1 MYEILRR
8 FGIKENLPNMYVG
21 LFYTVNPMKYQESS
35 SLQLQI
41 SETFN
46 FLFHCNRHKK
56 VNYLLSLTVTDFFTD
71 IGWFFVMKLIIY
83 FLVFVVVAE
92 DLLSKIYFWHLE
104 QFERKKS
111 LIFQNQIQ
119 VNSLNEFWIWI
130 LSSNTWVEWFLT
142 LSRSV

>member
-1 MYEILRR
+1 
-8 FGIKENLPNMYVG
+8 
-21 LFYTVNPMKYQESS
+21 MKYQESS

-46 FLFHCNRHKK
+46 FLFHCNIHKK

-119 VNSLNEFWIWI
+119 VNRLDY
-130 LSSNTWVEWFLT
+130 
-142 LSRSV
+142 